1 MAAHT
6 DAKPPLLEA
15 HYLPTVQYCS
25 HLAKTEVAY
34 LEARE
39 NFQKSTY
46 RNRCVI
52 AGANGPLTLSIPLAS
67 GKNEQMPIREVRI
80 STDTDWNRRHWQA
93 IRSAYGRS
101 PYFEFY
107 ADELAPLYE
116 RPATFL
122 FDWNRQ
128 LTQFLIESFR
138 LPVELR
144 LTEEFHPLGA
154 ETFDDLRGVI
164 HPKPHR
170 IRRPDDFT
178 ARPYTQV
185 FSERFGF
192 QSNLSALDLL
202 CCLGPEAARVLVAGN

>member
-1 MAAHT
+1 M
-6 DAKPPLLEA
+6 LEA
-15 HYLPTVQYCS
+15 HYLPTVQYFT
-25 HLAKTEVAY
+25 HLARTDVAY
-34 LEARE
+34 VEASE

-52 AGANGPLTLSIPLAS
+52 AGANGPLVLSIPLAS

-107 ADELAPLYE
+107 ADEFAPLYE
-116 RPATFL
+116 RPPERL
-122 FDWNRQ
+122 FDWNLQ
-128 LTQFLIESFR
+128 LTRLLIESFR

-144 LTEEFHPLGA
+144 LTETFHPLGT
-154 ETFDDLRGVI
+154 EHFDDLRGVI

-170 IRRPDDFT
+170 IRRADGFT
-178 ARPYTQV
+178 AQPYTQV
-185 FSERFGF
+185 FAERFGF
-192 QSNLSALDLL
+192 QRNLSAIDLL
-202 CCLGPEAARVLVAGN
+202 FCLGPEAGRVLNG